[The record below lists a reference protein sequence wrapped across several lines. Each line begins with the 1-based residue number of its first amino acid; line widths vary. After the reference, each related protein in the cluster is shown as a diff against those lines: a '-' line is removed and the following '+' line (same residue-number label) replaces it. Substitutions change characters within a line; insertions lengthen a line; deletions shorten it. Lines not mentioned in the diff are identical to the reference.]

1 MTHSRIG
8 LKGVQID
15 VKESQETIKR
25 MIKEQELIGGTY
37 IELHDN
43 ENSEVIT
50 VFIKHLTY
58 IYPKGEYD

>member
-43 ENSEVIT
+43 DDIGVIT
-50 VFIKHLTY
+50 AFIKHLTY